1 MSVIAVLALD
11 GVPGHQLTAPGL
23 AFGTAAR
30 HHHPVAYEVRI
41 CAAPGFR
48 GTGGPAP
55 FGVDLTWGPEGL
67 DDADTVLLPGH
78 AGFRDAPPPE
88 AVAALRAAVARGARV
103 GAVGTGT
110 FTLAATG
117 LLDGRRAATSR
128 RHTRELAALRPRVD
142 IDPEGRVVADGP
154 FHSAA
159 GVLGGIDLCLHLI
172 TLDHGEAVAIETERQ
187 LFLQLH
193 DRPEE
198 HGDGTEPQG
207 DGPEAAYNAITPP
220 GSSLGPVTA
229 WMEAHLH
236 RPLTLTEIAAHA
248 GLGVRALTRRFRADT
263 GLTPL
268 QYLLRLRVQRAQR
281 LLERTDDP
289 VERIATRTGLGT
301 PANLRHHFQRS
312 TGTSPT
318 TYRAAF
324 RALVS
329 GVTWPERADRVGAF
343 PGTGRGAEMGPGAVL
358 GPGPGSGP
366 RRHSSS

>member
-23 AFGTAAR
+23 AFATAAR
-30 HHHPVAYEVRI
+30 HHHPVAYEVRV
-41 CAAPGFR
+41 CAGPGFSS
-48 GTGGPAP
+48 TGGPAA
-55 FGVDLTWGPEGL
+55 FGIEAPWGMEGL

-78 AGFRDAPPPE
+78 AGFRAAPPPG
-88 AVAALRAAVARGARV
+88 VVDALRAAAARGARI

-128 RHTRELAALRPRVD
+128 RHTRELARLHPRIDV
-142 IDPEGRVVADGP
+142 DPEGAAVSDGP

-172 TLDHGEAVAIETERQ
+172 TLDHGEPVAIETERQ
-187 LFLQLH
+187 LFLHLH
-193 DRPEE
+193 AEVEDAEVAAAGAGSGSGQGALARPAGRAIQSGSEKPAPRA
-198 HGDGTEPQG
+198 GQG
-207 DGPEAAYNAITPP
+207 GAAEVAYNAITPP
-220 GSSLGPVTA
+220 GSSLEPVTR
-229 WMEAHLH
+229 WMEANLH
-236 RPLTLTEIAAHA
+236 HALTLDDIAGRAQ
-248 GLGVRALTRRFRADT
+248 LGVRSLTRRFRAET

-268 QYLLRLRVQRAQR
+268 QYLLRMRIQHAQR

-289 VERIATRTGLGT
+289 VERIAARSGLGT

-318 TYRAAF
+318 IYRTAF

-329 GVTWPERADRVGAF
+329 GITWPDR
-343 PGTGRGAEMGPGAVL
+343 PDQP
-358 GPGPGSGP
+358 
-366 RRHSSS
+366 

>member
-23 AFGTAAR
+23 AFATAAR
-30 HHHPVAYEVRI
+30 HHHPVAYEVRV
-41 CAAPGFR
+41 CAGLGFR

-55 FGVDLTWGPEGL
+55 FGIDTPWGLEGL

-78 AGFRDAPPPE
+78 EGFRAAPPPGVVD
-88 AVAALRAAVARGARV
+88 ALLAAAARGARI

-128 RHTRELAALRPRVD
+128 RHTRELARLHPRVD
-142 IDPEGRVVADGP
+142 VDPEGAAVADAP

-159 GVLGGIDLCLHLI
+159 GVLGGVDLCLHLI
-172 TLDHGEAVAIETERQ
+172 TLDHGESVAIETERQ
-187 LFLQLH
+187 LFLHLH
-193 DRPEE
+193 AEPEDTGGTPPRDGSRSDR
-198 HGDGTEPQG
+198 GAAA
-207 DGPEAAYNAITPP
+207 EAAYNAVTPP
-220 GSSLGPVTA
+220 GSGLEPVTR
-229 WMEAHLH
+229 WMEDNLH
-236 RPLTLTEIAAHA
+236 RPLTLDDIAGRAR
-248 GLGVRALTRRFRADT
+248 LGIRSLTRRFRAET

-268 QYLLRLRVQRAQR
+268 QYLLRTRIQRAQR

-289 VERIATRTGLGT
+289 VERIAARSGLGT
-301 PANLRHHFQRS
+301 PANLRHHFQRA

-318 TYRAAF
+318 TYRTAF

-329 GVTWPERADRVGAF
+329 GLTWPER
-343 PGTGRGAEMGPGAVL
+343 PEEPSEE
-358 GPGPGSGP
+358 P
-366 RRHSSS
+366 